1 MLYRQPEELEKGEAN
16 DSFANG
22 SIIIDPISLF
32 NFTNDRQLLKFII
45 KN

>member
-16 DSFANG
+16 DSFANR
-22 SIIIDPISLF
+22 SIIDPISLF